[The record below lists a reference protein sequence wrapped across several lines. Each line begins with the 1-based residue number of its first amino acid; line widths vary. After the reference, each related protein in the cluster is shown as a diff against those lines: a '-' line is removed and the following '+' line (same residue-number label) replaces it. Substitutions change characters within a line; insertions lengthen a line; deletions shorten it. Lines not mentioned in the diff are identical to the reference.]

1 MARHDTNYCAKG
13 FAQLFFHCGFVF
25 ITDVAEIVLTKCL
38 SKGQT
43 SIAKQAGPEAGEAVV
58 NRVLYDYEFIEDY
71 NCEFPLPVSVPEH
84 TAGAQFEMKQP
95 AAKREETDSQTAAT
109 ISSSQDVSSDEDL
122 FWLEDIDGPDE
133 AGETREED
141 KSNPP
146 SWGPKGYFSL
156 QHPLTLMV
164 SQAMHTLSILVCPQM

>member
-1 MARHDTNYCAKG
+1 MLFSDTNNYETARYDTNYCAEG
-13 FAQLFFHCGFVF
+13 FAQLFFHHYFVF

-38 SKGQT
+38 SKDQT
-43 SIAKQAGPEAGEAVV
+43 SIEAGEEVV

-71 NCEFPLPVSVPEH
+71 CELPLHVSVQKH
-84 TAGAQFEMKQP
+84 TAGTQLQIEMKQP
-95 AAKREETDSQTAAT
+95 AAKREKA
-109 ISSSQDVSSDEDL
+109 SSQDASSDEDL
-122 FWLEDIDGPDE
+122 FWLEDTNGPGEADE
-133 AGETREED
+133 ARVED

-164 SQAMHTLSILVCPQM
+164 SQAMYFIAL